1 MFVLSYYV
9 YLRSVFRAVMSVTI
23 AVLTQCSVGLYN
35 QLFVGWPMSWNQ
47 VGNWQPVD
55 SRCYYRHCYE
65 REDIKL
71 SAHDAF
77 LDYPS
82 SGTLK
87 IEDWKAK

>member
-1 MFVLSYYV
+1 MFCVSCCDVRYDCRINTMFGWSLQPV
-9 YLRSVFRAVMSVTI
+9 VCRLAHV
-23 AVLTQCSVGLYN
+23 
-35 QLFVGWPMSWNQ
+35 LFVFVYIDQ